1 MADIKLN
8 NNVVSKLYGSYLSFM
23 EFDGVRY
30 WDLREHTDIEGY
42 EIIKQP
48 KSSSLFRQDR
58 ICLEEGRLVEGQIE
72 KELLENLQRGDRKLR
87 ENYKKLSK

>member
-42 EIIKQP
+42 EITNQL
-48 KSSSLFRQDR
+48 KSSSLFRPDR
-58 ICLEEGRLVEGQIE
+58 ICLEEGRLDEGQVE
-72 KELLENLQRGDRKLR
+72 KELLENLQRKDRKLR
-87 ENYKKLSK
+87 ENHKKLKK